1 MSTRQLSEVI
11 TSGGIRSINFFN
23 GRLLSAEDMTQE
35 QGTRRDADALLGRSL
50 GAGIACGLEVSGA
63 ASSGAVPVV
72 TVQAGLAINAMGQ
85 ALRLSDAVDLS
96 LVRPADTSASGAASG
111 FSECQPPQ
119 AGVYVADAGVYLLV
133 LCPASTTEGRAPVSG
148 LTTCMSSCNAKY
160 KIDGIQF
167 RLVPLDVATADLSQ
181 PAYLRNLV
189 AYECYGSPGD
199 PAAFISDPFAA
210 SWDRNGL
217 LDVMRRNQI
226 GIGDC
231 DVPLA
236 VIYWTL
242 AGIQF
247 IDMWS
252 VRRRITQPDA
262 ARGWPLLFGDRRRA
276 EAQAMIQQF
285 ENQIEDI
292 FTAESSLETIQ
303 VTDRFVFL
311 PPAGMLPMIGNGSP
325 KGFDPGTFFGDHA
338 SSAVATMDGA
348 ELRALFAEA
357 LDHEPIDLRAPSK
370 IQLYVTFENV
380 LAVEN
385 GQSSQ
390 LALIFA
396 SQYLTRRETARY
408 SFAAFDI
415 GHFATD
421 FVR

>member
-11 TSGGIRSINFFN
+11 TTGGIRSINFFN
-23 GRLLSAEDMTQE
+23 GRLLTAEDMTQE
-35 QGTRRDADALLGRSL
+35 QGTRRDADGLLGRSL
-50 GAGIACGLEVSGA
+50 GAGIASGLEVSGA
-63 ASSGAVPVV
+63 TSAGAVPVV
-72 TVQAGLAINAMGQ
+72 TVQAGLAINARGQ
-85 ALRLSDAVDLS
+85 VLGLSDAVDLS
-96 LVRPADTSASGAASG
+96 LVRPVDTATSGSTSG
-111 FSECQPPQ
+111 FSQCQPPQ
-119 AGVYVADAGVYLLV
+119 PGVYVADAGVYLLV
-133 LCPASTTEGRAPVSG
+133 ICPASATEGRAPVNG
-148 LTTCMSSCNAKY
+148 LNTCTSSCNAKY
-160 KIDGIQF
+160 NIDGIQF
-167 RLVPLDVATADLSQ
+167 RLVPLDPAADLGQ
-181 PAYLRNLV
+181 PALLRNLV

-199 PAAFISDPFAA
+199 PAAFVSDPFAA

-252 VRRRITQPDA
+252 VRRGITQPDA

-285 ENQIEDI
+285 ENQIEDV
-292 FTAESSLETIQ
+292 FTTESNLDK
-303 VTDRFVFL
+303 VKATDRFVFL
-311 PPAGMLPMIGNGSP
+311 PPAGMLPMLGNGSP
-325 KGFDPGTFFGDHA
+325 KGFNAGTFFGAHA
-338 SSAVATMDGA
+338 SRAVATMDGA
-348 ELRALFAEA
+348 ALRSLFAEA
-357 LDHEPIDLRAPSK
+357 LDHEPIDLRSPAK
-370 IQLYVTFENV
+370 IQLYVTIENL
-380 LAVEN
+380 LAVQQ
-385 GQSSQ
+385 GLSTQ

-408 SFAAFDI
+408 SLASFGI
-415 GHFATD
+415 GHFASD

>member
-1 MSTRQLSEVI
+1 MSTRQVSEVI

-23 GRLLSAEDMTQE
+23 GRLLTAEDMTQE

-50 GAGIACGLEVSGA
+50 GAGIAFGLEVSEAA
-63 ASSGAVPVV
+63 ASGTGPVV
-72 TVQAGLAINAMGQ
+72 TVQAGLAINAKGQ
-85 ALRLSDAVDLS
+85 ALGLSDAVDLS
-96 LVRPADTSASGAASG
+96 LVRPADTGTSDATSG
-111 FSECQPPQ
+111 FSDCQPPQ
-119 AGVYVADAGVYLLV
+119 PGVYVADAGVYLLV
-133 LCPASTTEGRAPVSG
+133 MCPASTTEGRAPVNG
-148 LTTCMSSCNAKY
+148 LNTCMSSCNAKY

-167 RLVPLDVATADLSQ
+167 RLVPLDPAADLSQ
-181 PAYLRNLV
+181 PALLRNLV

-217 LDVMRRNQI
+217 LDAMRRNQI

-262 ARGWPLLFGDRRRA
+262 ASRWPLFFGDRRRA

-285 ENQIEDI
+285 ESQIDDV
-292 FTAESSLETIQ
+292 FTTESSLDTIQ
-303 VTDRFVFL
+303 ASDRFVFL
-311 PPAGMLPMIGNGSP
+311 PPAGMLPMVGAGSP
-325 KGFDPGTFFGDHA
+325 KGFNPGTFFGVHA
-338 SSAVATMDGA
+338 SRTVATMDGA
-348 ELRALFAEA
+348 ALRSLFAEA
-357 LDHEPIDLRAPSK
+357 LDHEPIDLRSTTK
-370 IQLYVTFENV
+370 VQLYVTFENL
-380 LAVEN
+380 LAVQK
-385 GQSSQ
+385 GQSTQ

-408 SFAAFDI
+408 GFAFFETS
-415 GHFATD
+415 HFASE

>member
-1 MSTRQLSEVI
+1 MSTKQLSEVI

-23 GRLLSAEDMTQE
+23 GRLLTAEDMTQE
-35 QGTRRDADALLGRSL
+35 QGTRRDADDLLGRSL
-50 GAGIACGLEVSGA
+50 GAGIACGLEVSEV
-63 ASSGAVPVV
+63 ASSGGMPVV
-72 TVQAGLAINAMGQ
+72 TVQAGLAINARGQ

-96 LVRPADTSASGAASG
+96 LVRPAGAGATAAASG
-111 FSECQPPQ
+111 FSDCQPPQ
-119 AGVYVADAGVYLLV
+119 PGVYVADAGVYLLV
-133 LCPASTTEGRAPVSG
+133 MGPASTTEGRAPVNG

-167 RLVPLDVATADLSQ
+167 RLVPLDAAADLGQ
-181 PAYLRNLV
+181 PALLRNLV

-199 PAAFISDPFAA
+199 SAAFISDPFAA
-210 SWDRNGL
+210 SWDRDGL

-236 VIYWTL
+236 VVYWTL

-292 FTAESSLETIQ
+292 FTTESSPETIQ
-303 VTDRFVFL
+303 ASNRFVFL
-311 PPAGMLPMIGNGSP
+311 PPAGILPMIGNGSP
-325 KGFDPGTFFGDHA
+325 QGFDPGVFFGDHA
-338 SSAVATMDGA
+338 SRAVATMDGA

-370 IQLYVTFENV
+370 IQLYVTFENL
-380 LAVEN
+380 LAVQI
-385 GQSSQ
+385 GQSTQ
-390 LALIFA
+390 LTLIFA

-408 SFAAFDI
+408 SLASFAI
-415 GHFATD
+415 GRFASD